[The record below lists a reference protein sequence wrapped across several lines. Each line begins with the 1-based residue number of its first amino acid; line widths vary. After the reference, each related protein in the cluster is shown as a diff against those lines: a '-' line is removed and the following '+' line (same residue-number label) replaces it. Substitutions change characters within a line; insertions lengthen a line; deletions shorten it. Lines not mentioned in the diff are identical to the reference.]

1 MCLPTWTPHS
11 SPPSRPTTIASFGSE
26 PSAKWTKRKKE
37 RCAEAH
43 SSRTLKGPHQQ
54 TPGERPPLW
63 IRDDLVS
70 VRFFLLGGGGTS
82 SYYSVCIFFSL
93 SLCSKCHELVCST
106 STTEWCKR
114 LPGRPSRLIGTGNA
128 SCLLAKNLTTT
139 TTSGWKDEENWRN
152 KCLYTNWSKWADSLW
167 VGDSCSTTKKTKEVL
182 TRNCASLNPA
192 SAIDGLMGFGGTMLS
207 DVDFYFVKTKTTRF
221 FLTVGTFWQIF
232 ALQF

>member
-93 SLCSKCHELVCST
+93 SLSLQQMSWT
-106 STTEWCKR
+106 
-114 LPGRPSRLIGTGNA
+114 
-128 SCLLAKNLTTT
+128 CL
-139 TTSGWKDEENWRN
+139 
-152 KCLYTNWSKWADSLW
+152 
-167 VGDSCSTTKKTKEVL
+167 
-182 TRNCASLNPA
+182 
-192 SAIDGLMGFGGTMLS
+192 
-207 DVDFYFVKTKTTRF
+207 FYFGDWMVQKIAWQAFTVDRDGKCKLLTCKKLDNNNNQWVERRGKQTEQMPVHQLEQVGGF
-221 FLTVGTFWQIF
+221 FVGGR
-232 ALQF
+232 